1 MIGHFSLEWLRAR
14 CADPRRF
21 GEEEWFDFAGHLAR
35 GCRRCW
41 SVVGQLP
48 AAASPWGD
56 RGGEPA
62 AIKRSSDPLVESLYH
77 LRSPGSWITLSSDLF
92 EAVTGARVRPFGF
105 VFVLLEE
112 ALELAFDSGDL
123 EPLRKARKVIGTL
136 PASGRH
142 ARQLRDLD
150 ALGWSHLAM
159 VHAWC
164 RRDST
169 AAINART
176 QAVLAREGGTASESV
191 VANLQESFACVEW
204 AFGYYARAED
214 MLRGT
219 IRTLG
224 EALPMRRFELWAS
237 IAQLA
242 VEAGGTDRL
251 LEALTGADAALAP
264 FLSSG
269 DPLVR
274 LRAVF
279 KLGRLAARLVEV
291 DPEHE
296 LCRRRA
302 LVALETMEEDA
313 AVMVDHADLSTRAL
327 WLLIQAKLA
336 AVSDPE
342 RGEAAELLP
351 RPAAATSS
359 PASSLPRFVPE
370 SRP

>member
-1 MIGHFSLEWLRAR
+1 MIVHFSLEWLRAR

-92 EAVTGARVRPFGF
+92 EAVIGARVRPLGF
-105 VFVLLEE
+105 AFVLLEE
-112 ALELAFDSGDL
+112 ALELAVDTVDD
-123 EPLRKARKVIGTL
+123 EPLRKA
-136 PASGRH
+136 S
-142 ARQLRDLD
+142 
-150 ALGWSHLAM
+150 
-159 VHAWC
+159 
-164 RRDST
+164 
-169 AAINART
+169 
-176 QAVLAREGGTASESV
+176 
-191 VANLQESFACVEW
+191 
-204 AFGYYARAED
+204 
-214 MLRGT
+214 
-219 IRTLG
+219 
-224 EALPMRRFELWAS
+224 
-237 IAQLA
+237 
-242 VEAGGTDRL
+242 
-251 LEALTGADAALAP
+251 
-264 FLSSG
+264 
-269 DPLVR
+269 DPSVR

-296 LCRRRA
+296 LCGRRA
-302 LVALETMEEDA
+302 LVALETMEGDA
-313 AVMVDHADLSTRAL
+313 AAMVDHADPSTRAL
-327 WLLIQAKLA
+327 WLLIQSRLA

-342 RGEAAELLP
+342 RGEAAYELLP
-351 RPAAATSS
+351 SRAAATLS